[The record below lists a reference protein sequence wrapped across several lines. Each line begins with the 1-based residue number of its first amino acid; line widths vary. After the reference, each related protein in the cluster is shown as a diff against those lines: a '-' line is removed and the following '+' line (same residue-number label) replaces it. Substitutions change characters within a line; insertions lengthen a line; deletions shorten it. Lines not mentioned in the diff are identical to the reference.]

1 MNLCLEINKP
11 NLKINFLNTKES
23 VEVLKLQ
30 YKALE
35 TCALASGM
43 KVLQTAAR
51 VGRRSSLCCS
61 SGQWNVIPLSI
72 GSIWCEHLL

>member
-11 NLKINFLNTKES
+11 NFKINLSNTKDS

-35 TCALASGM
+35 SCALANGM
-43 KVLQTAAR
+43 KVLQTAAG
-51 VGRRSSLCCS
+51 VGRRSSLCRCS
-61 SGQWNVIPLSI
+61 SG
-72 GSIWCEHLL
+72 